1 MKKIA
6 ITFMFVLFSLF
17 AMGQAKSLSQL
28 MKSKNEI
35 ECFAFYFDIRPT
47 IIKKNLD
54 KYRVKY
60 AKELKAK
67 GYNPTNLETLIQ
79 YKVNFTNKGEI
90 IKNNIIGKH
99 VGKTV
104 FHYEI
109 TD

>member
-1 MKKIA
+1 MKTV

-17 AMGQAKSLSQL
+17 AMGQAKSLSEL
-28 MKSKNEI
+28 MNSNDEI
-35 ECFAFYFDIRPT
+35 ECFAFYFDIKPT

-54 KYRVKY
+54 KYRLKY
-60 AKELKAK
+60 AKELKTK
-67 GYNPTNLETLIQ
+67 GYNPTNLETLIN
-79 YKVNFTNKGEI
+79 YKANFTDKGEI